1 MSNILAIAQKSAFI
15 LAALLFASLTTASH
29 AADEQRYYDIEIVI
43 FQNNAALKTLP
54 ELIRDP
60 QPLKLPE
67 HYIQLGMPDTS
78 EPTNYI
84 PDYYFKLLPSSDYKL
99 TDAATKIAAS
109 KDYRIL
115 KHIAWVQPGLD
126 QSVAIPIF
134 FQDTFVPDVPTET
147 AAAEPPGPLPLYTHA
162 TLDGV
167 ITVSLSRYLHIRSK
181 LRFQADGVAPLP
193 EPDTGLPA
201 TEPDTE
207 LPTAETDI
215 VTKPGRPTTVVY
227 VMNQSR
233 RMRSKVLHYLDNPM
247 IGMLVI
253 MTQVELPKQPV
264 KAPPVIQHLKPP
276 PKL

>member
-1 MSNILAIAQKSAFI
+1 MSNILTITHKTAFI
-15 LAALLFASLTTASH
+15 LAALLFVGLTTASH

-84 PDYYFKLLPSSDYKL
+84 PEYYFKLLPSSDYKL

-109 KDYRIL
+109 KNYRIL

-126 QSVAIPIF
+126 KSVAIPIF
-134 FQDTFVPDVPTET
+134 IQDTFVPDVTT
-147 AAAEPPGPLPLYTHA
+147 ATTAAEPPSPPPLYTHA

-167 ITVSLSRYLHIRSK
+167 ITVSLSRYLHIKSE

-193 EPDTGLPA
+193 EEDTGLPV
-201 TEPDTE
+201 
-207 LPTAETDI
+207 AETDI
-215 VTKPGRPTTVVY
+215 ETKPNRPTTVVY